1 MSAWAGGA
9 FDNDD
14 AADWSEDFGNADLAA
29 GLRLITDALSAITQ
43 ADDVADLDYT
53 TETLAVAAAEL
64 VASIN
69 GQPID
74 ASPYNETARQWIA
87 RVRPIPDPALTE
99 LARLAVSRITSPNSE
114 LAELWDQSESAE
126 WRSAMSALR
135 DKLFAPR

>member
-1 MSAWAGGA
+1 MSAWGEGA
-9 FDNDD
+9 FENDD
-14 AADWSEDFGNADLAA
+14 AADWSGDFGNVDLAA

-43 ADDVADLDYT
+43 ADDIADLDYT

-87 RVRPIPDPALTE
+87 RVRPIPDPALTD
-99 LARLAVSRITSPNSE
+99 LARLAVSLITGPNSE
-114 LAELWDQSESAE
+114 LAELWDQSESAG
-126 WRSAMSALR
+126 WRSAMGALR
-135 DKLFAPR
+135 DKLGQ